1 MHIRKKTQNY
11 IQVTLLVLA
20 RLTVWHFK
28 EENREKGFS
37 ELDIVLNTLAHQTE
51 GFRGAI
57 SLLDD
62 EDPNAVTILTLWID
76 EEALKRSE
84 KDVFLKALERVQD
97 SIDMPP
103 IIKNYHVFSTE
114 LFQRSQWPFRWA

>member
-1 MHIRKKTQNY
+1 M
-11 IQVTLLVLA
+11 
-20 RLTVWHFK
+20 TVWYFK
-28 EENREKGFS
+28 EGLGQQGFS
-37 ELDIVLNTLAHQTE
+37 ELDTVLNTLAHQTE

-84 KDVFLKALERVQD
+84 KDVFSEALKRVQELLERPTQ
-97 SIDMPP
+97 
-103 IIKNYHVFSTE
+103 IKNYHVFSTE
-114 LFQRSQWPFRWA
+114 LFQRTQWPFRWA